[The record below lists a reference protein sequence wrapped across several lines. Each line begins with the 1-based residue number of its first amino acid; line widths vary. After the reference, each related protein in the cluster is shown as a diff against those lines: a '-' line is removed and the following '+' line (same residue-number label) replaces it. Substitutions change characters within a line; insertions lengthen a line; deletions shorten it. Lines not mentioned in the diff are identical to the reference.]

1 MKKILTLIAAAMA
14 VVTLTVNMNLVKA
27 DANDEM
33 KEASCVSFVIPSQFE
48 PGLERGLFVNKQY
61 PMESSTIQYDCYNNG
76 KDELLTNKEKQALA
90 EKDEPVISDESLRL
104 SKEIFEDAVSR
115 TYNEEYGEEVGY
127 SVSSFNQ
134 MSIDGYP
141 GYKIEGSFKVSDQ
154 ETVYQTVYMILS
166 KYKTFTITYQRA
178 EDDDC
183 EDLFADSQ
191 ATIHVH

>member
-14 VVTLTVNMNLVKA
+14 VVTLTVNMNLVNA

-104 SKEIFEDAVSR
+104 SKEIFEDAR
-115 TYNEEYGEEVGY
+115 P
-127 SVSSFNQ
+127 SVFALL
-134 MSIDGYP
+134 
-141 GYKIEGSFKVSDQ
+141 E
-154 ETVYQTVYMILS
+154 
-166 KYKTFTITYQRA
+166 KYKV
-178 EDDDC
+178 
-183 EDLFADSQ
+183 Q
-191 ATIHVH
+191 AKDNNENMAKLPKKDRGEISR